1 MNMQSEMW
9 LFAVSV
15 AASALGGMLGMAS
28 GIFIVPILTIFAHV
42 DIRIAIGASIL
53 SVMFVQQRCSFSK
66 ESLNERSARDCAG
79 DGDDGRRFKRRGS
92 RRRDSDDRI
101 RVLFVAV
108 LVALAIQMF
117 LAAFGNGLYRGMT

>member
-42 DIRIAIGASIL
+42 DIRIAIGA
-53 SVMFVQQRCSFSK
+53 R
-66 ESLNERSARDCAG
+66 
-79 DGDDGRRFKRRGS
+79 
-92 RRRDSDDRI
+92 
-101 RVLFVAV
+101 
-108 LVALAIQMF
+108 LVALAAQMF
-117 LAAFGNGLYRGMT
+117 LAASGNGLYRGMT